1 MEFEI
6 GQIVS
11 YSTGPFPATDEIK
24 WLFFIIDVL
33 PIRGPRGHIYK
44 VFCFKTPKSQI
55 DNRDLF
61 VTKQFSEAVLHSE
74 TPFALNQKDSEDI

>member
-1 MEFEI
+1 VEFEI

-11 YSTGPFPATDEIK
+11 YSAGPYPATDETK

-33 PIRGPRGHIYK
+33 PIRGPRGRIYK
-44 VFCFKTPKSQI
+44 VFCFKTPKGQI

-61 VTKQFSEAVLHSE
+61 VTKQFSAASINAVC
-74 TPFALNQKDSEDI
+74 TDSERLGGYINK